1 LLNPDKTGKNC
12 SDRLRLKKTRRLFPA
27 LPSLQAKEKLACG
40 LLAPLTRSF
49 KRSKIKNWLTTNLVY
64 N

>member
-1 LLNPDKTGKNC
+1 LFLLNPDKTGKNC
-12 SDRLRLKKTRRLFPA
+12 SGRLRLKRRGGSPA

-49 KRSKIKNWLTTNLVY
+49 KRSKSKLV
-64 N
+64 NN